1 MKKTLRFSLLCC
13 LLLAVILTAS
23 ACLGTQTPEETTPQ
37 TTTQNVTTP
46 EGTTPEETTPEG
58 TTPEE
63 TTPEETTPEETTPE
77 ETTPEETTPETTT
90 PEETT
95 PEETTPEETTPEE
108 TTPETTTPEETTP
121 EETTPEETT
130 PEETTPE
137 ETTPEETTP
146 EETTPEEIPDPDK
159 PEGAVL
165 VDSLNGKNAK
175 ELLEQFVEDFLS
187 AQSYDCNVAMSTT
200 VDGVKSLQFM
210 KLQVYN
216 GELAVRMEED
226 GVFSC
231 VYFVDG
237 TLYITADGKKIKRYA
252 NSVDEALG
260 EGTLDALIDEFRMGL
275 EFSNAELEAAANA
288 NIYLSNKR
296 YIVTVHT
303 FNEEEERNEKS
314 MFYFNDVGE
323 LTDVA
328 CYFEGGFYM
337 LSGSYNKP
345 VTITPPADADEYTT
359 LGNVAVPEGAVA
371 VDSVNGMNATQLFE
385 KFITEYSASTAYDI
399 RISMKQTF
407 GEETM
412 TISMAVML
420 TSDAVYY
427 AMAAEGSLVKIWVV
441 DGTAYMFSDGEKIKQ
456 TGVSI
461 EDIFGDGTFESLIDS
476 VVTDIPDEYYTQ
488 LAEAQLY
495 YYEGLYFYTITMFQ
509 AGTGMTTE
517 IVFFDETGT
526 VVRVVDTADGISV
539 TQTINAYGNK
549 PVVITPPED
558 ADEYIDAGAT
568 PEAPELPETEDEIYE
583 LYTSICTT
591 MQECESYTMD
601 VWITDLYFSY
611 KIAGEDKYL
620 SFMDGE
626 SWIEQ
631 CIIDQI
637 GYIRI
642 DYGENIETSLNKEF
656 LESFTS
662 VEALLPINTLAKND
676 LQNLRC
682 SYDED
687 WGEIVIEFEYAGE
700 DNTLTQ
706 YRYAIQ
712 EDGSY
717 IDITVTELVD
727 GIEGDSYSFF
737 FVEDPTLEI
746 ELPIGKG

>member
-46 EGTTPEETTPEG
+46 EGTTPEAITPEA

-63 TTPEETTPEETTPE
+63 TTPEETTPEATTPE
-77 ETTPEETTPETTT
+77 ETTPES
-90 PEETT
+90 
-95 PEETTPEETTPEE
+95 
-108 TTPETTTPEETTP
+108 
-121 EETTPEETT
+121 TTPEETT

-165 VDSLNGKNAK
+165 VDSINGKNAK
-175 ELLEQFVEDFLS
+175 ELLEQFVEDFSS

-200 VDGVKSLQFM
+200 VDGVKSQQFM

-260 EGTLDALIDEFRMGL
+260 EGALDALIDEFRMGL

-296 YIVTVHT
+296 YIVTVNT

-314 MFYFNDVGE
+314 MFYFNNVGE
-323 LTDVA
+323 LTDAA

-371 VDSVNGMNATQLFE
+371 VDTVNGMNATQLFE

-461 EDIFGDGTFESLIDS
+461 EDIFEDGTFESLIDS

-591 MQECESYTMD
+591 MQECESYT
-601 VWITDLYFSY
+601 VSVLITEVYFSMDY
-611 KIAGEDKYL
+611 AIAGEDKYV

-626 SWIEQ
+626 TLVEQ

-637 GYIRI
+637 GYVRI
-642 DYGENIETSLNKEF
+642 DCGENIETPINEEF
-656 LESFTS
+656 LEPFVF
-662 VEALLPINTLAKND
+662 VEEFFPTQVLSKDDI
-676 LQNLRC
+676 QNLRC

-706 YRYAIQ
+706 YKYAI
-712 EDGSY
+712 EETGSY
-717 IDITVTELVD
+717 IDITVTEIVD
-727 GIEGDSYSFF
+727 GIEGETYSFF

-746 ELPIGKG
+746 KLPIGK

>member
-13 LLLAVILTAS
+13 LLLAIILTVS
-23 ACLGTQTPEETTPQ
+23 ACFEAQTPEGTTPQ

-46 EGTTPEETTPEG
+46 EGTTPEATTPEA
-58 TTPEE
+58 
-63 TTPEETTPEETTPE
+63 
-77 ETTPEETTPETTT
+77 TTPET
-90 PEETT
+90 
-95 PEETTPEETTPEE
+95 
-108 TTPETTTPEETTP
+108 
-121 EETTPEETT
+121 
-130 PEETTPE
+130 
-137 ETTPEETTP
+137 
-146 EETTPEEIPDPDK
+146 TTPEEIPDPDK

-165 VDSLNGKNAK
+165 VESLNGKNAK
-175 ELLEQFVEDFLS
+175 ELLEQFVEDFSS

-200 VDGVKSLQFM
+200 VDGVKSQQFM

-216 GELAVRMEED
+216 GELAVLMEED

-260 EGTLDALIDEFRMGL
+260 EGALDSLMDEFRMGL

-288 NIYLSNKR
+288 NIYLSNNR

-323 LTDVA
+323 LTDAA

-371 VDSVNGMNATQLFE
+371 VDTVNGMNATQLFE

-461 EDIFGDGTFESLIDS
+461 EDIFEDGTFESLIDS

-509 AGTGMTTE
+509 ADTGMTTE

-558 ADEYIDAGAT
+558 ADQYIDAGAA
-568 PEAPELPETEDEIYE
+568 PEAPDAPELPETEDEIYE

-591 MQECESYTMD
+591 MQECESYTASI
-601 VWITDLYFSY
+601 WITELYFSMDY
-611 KIAGEDKYL
+611 AVVGEDKYV
-620 SFMDGE
+620 SFMDEE
-626 SWIEQ
+626 SLIEQ

-637 GYIRI
+637 GYVRI
-642 DYGENIETSLNKEF
+642 DCGENIETPINEEF
-656 LESFTS
+656 LEPFAFA
-662 VEALLPINTLAKND
+662 EAVFPTQVLAKND

-687 WGEIVIEFEYAGE
+687 WGEIVIEFEYASE
-700 DNTLTQ
+700 NNTLTQ
-706 YRYAIQ
+706 YKYAI
-712 EDGSY
+712 EETGSY
-717 IDITVTELVD
+717 IDITVTEIVD
-727 GIEGDSYSFF
+727 GIEGETYSFF

-746 ELPIGKG
+746 KLPIGK

>member
-46 EGTTPEETTPEG
+46 EGTTPEATTPET
-58 TTPEE
+58 TTPEA
-63 TTPEETTPEETTPE
+63 TTPETTTPE

-95 PEETTPEETTPEE
+95 PEA
-108 TTPETTTPEETTP
+108 
-121 EETTPEETT
+121 
-130 PEETTPE
+130 
-137 ETTPEETTP
+137 TTPEETTP

-165 VDSLNGKNAK
+165 VDSINGKNAK

-187 AQSYDCNVAMSTT
+187 AQSYDCNVATSTT
-200 VDGVKSLQFM
+200 VDGVQSQQFI

-260 EGTLDALIDEFRMGL
+260 EGALDALIDEFRMGL
-275 EFSNAELEAAANA
+275 EFSNAEFEAAANA
-288 NIYLSNKR
+288 NIYLSNNR

-323 LTDVA
+323 LTDAA

-371 VDSVNGMNATQLFE
+371 VDTVNGMNATQLFE

-407 GEETM
+407 DEETM

-495 YYEGLYFYTITMFQ
+495 YYEGLYFYIITMFQ
-509 AGTGMTTE
+509 EGTGMTTE

-591 MQECESYTMD
+591 MQECESYTVD
-601 VWITDLYFSY
+601 IWATGLYLSMRY
-611 KIAGEDKYL
+611 EVAGEDKCL
-620 SFMDGE
+620 AFMDGE

-631 CIIDQI
+631 CIINQI

-642 DYGENIETSLNKEF
+642 DYGENIETPLNEEF
-656 LESFTS
+656 LESFAS
-662 VEALLPINTLAKND
+662 VEALLPINVLAKND
-676 LQNLRC
+676 LQNPRC

-687 WGEIVIEFEYAGE
+687 WGEIVIEFEYASE
-700 DNTLTQ
+700 NNTLTQ
-706 YRYAIQ
+706 YKYAI
-712 EDGSY
+712 EETGSY
-717 IDITVTELVD
+717 IDITVTEIVD
-727 GIEGDSYSFF
+727 GIEGETYSFF

-746 ELPIGKG
+746 KLPIGK

>member
-13 LLLAVILTAS
+13 LLLAIILTAS
-23 ACLGTQTPEETTPQ
+23 ACLGTQTPAETTPQ

-46 EGTTPEETTPEG
+46 EGTTPEATTPEA
-58 TTPEE
+58 TTPEA
-63 TTPEETTPEETTPE
+63 
-77 ETTPEETTPETTT
+77 TTPEETTPET
-90 PEETT
+90 
-95 PEETTPEETTPEE
+95 
-108 TTPETTTPEETTP
+108 
-121 EETTPEETT
+121 
-130 PEETTPE
+130 TTPE

-165 VDSLNGKNAK
+165 VESLNGKNAK
-175 ELLEQFVEDFLS
+175 ELLEQFVEDFSS
-187 AQSYDCNVAMSTT
+187 AQSYDCDAAMSTT
-200 VDGVKSLQFM
+200 VDGVQSQQFI

-260 EGTLDALIDEFRMGL
+260 EGALDSLIDEFRMGL

-288 NIYLSNKR
+288 NIYLSNKQ

-323 LTDVA
+323 LTGAA

-337 LSGSYNKP
+337 LTVSYNKP

-359 LGNVAVPEGAVA
+359 LGNAAVPEGAVA
-371 VDSVNGMNATQLFE
+371 VDTVNGMNATQLFE

-461 EDIFGDGTFESLIDS
+461 EDVFEDATFDS
-476 VVTDIPDEYYTQ
+476 IIGSAVADIPDEYYTQ

-591 MQECESYTMD
+591 MQEYESYTVD
-601 VWITDLYFSY
+601 IWATGLYLSMY
-611 KIAGEDKYL
+611 YEVAGEDKCL
-620 SFMDGE
+620 VFMDGE

-631 CIIDQI
+631 CIINQI

-642 DYGENIETSLNKEF
+642 DYGENIETPLNEEF
-656 LESFTS
+656 LESFAS
-662 VEALLPINTLAKND
+662 VEALLPINVLAKND

-687 WGEIVIEFEYAGE
+687 WGEIVIEFEYASE
-700 DNTLTQ
+700 NNTLTQ
-706 YRYAIQ
+706 YKYAI
-712 EDGSY
+712 EETGSY
-717 IDITVTELVD
+717 IDITVTEIVD
-727 GIEGDSYSFF
+727 GIEGETYSFF

-746 ELPIGKG
+746 KLPIGK

>member
-13 LLLAVILTAS
+13 LLLAVILTVS
-23 ACLGTQTPEETTPQ
+23 ACFEAQTPEETTPQ

-46 EGTTPEETTPEG
+46 EGTTPEATTPEA
-58 TTPEE
+58 TTPEA
-63 TTPEETTPEETTPE
+63 TTPEA
-77 ETTPEETTPETTT
+77 TTPET
-90 PEETT
+90 
-95 PEETTPEETTPEE
+95 
-108 TTPETTTPEETTP
+108 
-121 EETTPEETT
+121 
-130 PEETTPE
+130 
-137 ETTPEETTP
+137 
-146 EETTPEEIPDPDK
+146 TTPEEIPDPDK

-165 VDSLNGKNAK
+165 VESLNGKNAK
-175 ELLEQFVEDFLS
+175 ELLDQFVEDFSS
-187 AQSYDCNVAMSTT
+187 AQSYDCDMAMSTT
-200 VDGVKSLQFM
+200 VDGVKSQQFM

-216 GELAVRMEED
+216 GELAVLMEED

-260 EGTLDALIDEFRMGL
+260 EGALDALMDEFRMGL
-275 EFSNAELEAAANA
+275 EFSNAELEAAVNA
-288 NIYLSNKR
+288 NIYLSNNR
-296 YIVTVHT
+296 YVVTVHT
-303 FNEEEERNEKS
+303 FNEEEERNETS
-314 MFYFNDVGE
+314 TFYFNDAGE
-323 LTDVA
+323 LTGAA

-337 LSGSYNKP
+337 LSVVSYNKP

-359 LGNVAVPEGAVA
+359 LGNAIAPEGAVA
-371 VDSVNGMNATQLFE
+371 VDTVNGMNATQLFE

-399 RISMKQTF
+399 RISMKQTLD
-407 GEETM
+407 EETVTM
-412 TISMAVML
+412 SMAVML
-420 TSDAVYY
+420 TQDAVYY
-427 AMAAEGSLVKIWVV
+427 GMASEGRIVKIWVV
-441 DGTAYMFSDGEKIKQ
+441 DGTAYMFSDGERIKQ

-461 EDIFGDGTFESLIDS
+461 EDIFGDGTFDSLIDS
-476 VVTDIPDEYYTQ
+476 VVADIPDEYYTQ

-558 ADEYIDAGAT
+558 ADEYIDAGAA
-568 PEAPELPETEDEIYE
+568 PEAPDAPELPETEDEIYE

-591 MQECESYTMD
+591 MQECESYTVDIWATGMYLSMYYE
-601 VWITDLYFSY
+601 V
-611 KIAGEDKYL
+611 AGEDKCL
-620 SFMDGE
+620 AFMDGE

-631 CIIDQI
+631 CIINQI

-642 DYGENIETSLNKEF
+642 DYGENIETPLNEEF
-656 LESFTS
+656 LESFAA
-662 VEALLPINTLAKND
+662 VEALLPINVLAKND

-687 WGEIVIEFEYAGE
+687 WGEIVIEFEYASE
-700 DNTLTQ
+700 NNTLTQ
-706 YRYAIQ
+706 YKYAI
-712 EDGSY
+712 EETGSY
-717 IDITVTELVD
+717 IDITVTEIVD
-727 GIEGDSYSFF
+727 GIEGETYSFF

-746 ELPIGKG
+746 KLPIGK

>member
-13 LLLAVILTAS
+13 LLFAVILTAS

-46 EGTTPEETTPEG
+46 EGTTPEA
-58 TTPEE
+58 
-63 TTPEETTPEETTPE
+63 
-77 ETTPEETTPETTT
+77 TTPETTT
-90 PEETT
+90 PEATT
-95 PEETTPEETTPEE
+95 PEA
-108 TTPETTTPEETTP
+108 TTPET
-121 EETTPEETT
+121 
-130 PEETTPE
+130 
-137 ETTPEETTP
+137 
-146 EETTPEEIPDPDK
+146 TTPEEIPDPDK

-165 VDSLNGKNAK
+165 VESLNGKNAK
-175 ELLEQFVEDFLS
+175 ELLEQFVEEFSS
-187 AQSYDCNVAMSTT
+187 AQSYDCDVATSTT
-200 VDGVKSLQFM
+200 VDGVQSQQFI

-216 GELAVRMEED
+216 GELAVLAEED
-226 GVFSC
+226 GVFSYVC
-231 VYFVDG
+231 FVDG

-260 EGTLDALIDEFRMGL
+260 EGALDSLMDEFRMGL
-275 EFSNAELEAAANA
+275 EFSNAELEAAVNA
-288 NIYLSNKR
+288 NIYLSNKQ

-314 MFYFNDVGE
+314 MFYFNDAGE
-323 LTDVA
+323 LTGAA

-337 LSGSYNKP
+337 LSVVSYNKP

-359 LGNVAVPEGAVA
+359 LGNAVAPEGAVA
-371 VDSVNGMNATQLFE
+371 VDTVNGMNATQLFE

-461 EDIFGDGTFESLIDS
+461 EDIFGDGTFDSLIDS
-476 VVTDIPDEYYTQ
+476 VVADIPDEYYTQ

-558 ADEYIDAGAT
+558 ADQYIDAGAA
-568 PEAPELPETEDEIYE
+568 PEAPDAPELPETEDEIYE

-591 MQECESYTMD
+591 MQECESYTASI
-601 VWITDLYFSY
+601 WITELYFSMDY
-611 KIAGEDKYL
+611 AVVGEDKYV
-620 SFMDGE
+620 SFMDEE
-626 SWIEQ
+626 SLIEQ

-637 GYIRI
+637 GYVRI
-642 DYGENIETSLNKEF
+642 DCGENIETPINEEF
-656 LESFTS
+656 LEPFAFA
-662 VEALLPINTLAKND
+662 EAVFPTQVLAKND

-687 WGEIVIEFEYAGE
+687 WGEIVIEFEYASE
-700 DNTLTQ
+700 NNTLTQ
-706 YRYAIQ
+706 YKYAI
-712 EDGSY
+712 EETGSY
-717 IDITVTELVD
+717 IDITVTEIVD
-727 GIEGDSYSFF
+727 GIEGETYSFF

-746 ELPIGKG
+746 KLPIGK

>member
-46 EGTTPEETTPEG
+46 EGTTPEA
-58 TTPEE
+58 
-63 TTPEETTPEETTPE
+63 
-77 ETTPEETTPETTT
+77 
-90 PEETT
+90 
-95 PEETTPEETTPEE
+95 
-108 TTPETTTPEETTP
+108 
-121 EETTPEETT
+121 
-130 PEETTPE
+130 TTPE

-165 VDSLNGKNAK
+165 VESLNGKNAK
-175 ELLEQFVEDFLS
+175 ELLEQFVEDFSS

-260 EGTLDALIDEFRMGL
+260 EGALDALIDEFRMGL
-275 EFSNAELEAAANA
+275 EFSNAEFEAAANA
-288 NIYLSNKR
+288 NIYLSNNR

-303 FNEEEERNEKS
+303 FNEEEERNEES

-323 LTDVA
+323 LTDAA

-359 LGNVAVPEGAVA
+359 LGNAVAPEGAVA
-371 VDSVNGMNATQLFE
+371 VDTVNGMNATQLFE

-456 TGVSI
+456 TGVTI

-539 TQTINAYGNK
+539 TQTINAYGSK

-591 MQECESYTMD
+591 MQECESYSVDIWATG
-601 VWITDLYFSY
+601 LYLSMCY
-611 KIAGEDKYL
+611 EVAGEDKYL
-620 SFMDGE
+620 AFMDGE

-631 CIIDQI
+631 CIINQI

-642 DYGENIETSLNKEF
+642 DYGENIETPLNEKF
-656 LESFTS
+656 LESFAS
-662 VEALLPINTLAKND
+662 VEALLPINVLAKND

-687 WGEIVIEFEYAGE
+687 WGEIVIEFEYASE
-700 DNTLTQ
+700 NNTLTQ
-706 YRYAIQ
+706 YKYAI
-712 EDGSY
+712 EETGSY
-717 IDITVTELVD
+717 IDITVTEIVD
-727 GIEGDSYSFF
+727 GIEGETYSFF

-746 ELPIGKG
+746 KLPIGK

>member
-13 LLLAVILTAS
+13 LLLAVILMAS

-37 TTTQNVTTP
+37 TTTQSVTTP
-46 EGTTPEETTPEG
+46 EGTTPEA

-63 TTPEETTPEETTPE
+63 TTPEETTPEETTPETTTPEETTPETTTPEETTPE

-95 PEETTPEETTPEE
+95 PEEVL
-108 TTPETTTPEETTP
+108 
-121 EETTPEETT
+121 
-130 PEETTPE
+130 
-137 ETTPEETTP
+137 
-146 EETTPEEIPDPDK
+146 DPDK

-165 VDSLNGKNAK
+165 VDSINGKNAK

-275 EFSNAELEAAANA
+275 EFSNAEFEAAANA

-296 YIVTVHT
+296 YIVTVNT

-371 VDSVNGMNATQLFE
+371 VDTVNGMNATQLFE

-407 GEETM
+407 DEETM

-456 TGVSI
+456 TGVTI
-461 EDIFGDGTFESLIDS
+461 EDIFEDGTFESLIGS

-509 AGTGMTTE
+509 ADAGMTTE

-568 PEAPELPETEDEIYE
+568 PEAPELPETEDEIYALYTEICQSWQNNQHYE
-583 LYTSICTT
+583 LYFYIDEAYTADYSI
-591 MQECESYTMD
+591 
-601 VWITDLYFSY
+601 
-611 KIAGEDKYL
+611 
-620 SFMDGE
+620 
-626 SWIEQ
+626 
-631 CIIDQI
+631 
-637 GYIRI
+637 
-642 DYGENIETSLNKEF
+642 
-656 LESFTS
+656 
-662 VEALLPINTLAKND
+662 
-676 LQNLRC
+676 
-682 SYDED
+682 SYDDRYIAIWDNDFILQQWLINNNGYTAIDFQTPQKTIVTDIFLATFTELETMFPIVAFEQTALQD
-687 WGEIVIEFEYAGE
+687 LSCYYDSEYDEIVIKFAYSREEGALTEY
-700 DNTLTQ
+700 Q
-706 YRYAIQ
+706 YAIAN
-712 EDGSY
+712 DGSY
-717 IDITVTELVD
+717 VNIIVTEFANN
-727 GIEGDSYSFF
+727 IRAYTYEFY
-737 FVEDPTLEI
+737 FVNAPELEI
-746 ELPIGKG
+746 ILPEV

>member
-46 EGTTPEETTPEG
+46 EGTTPEA

-77 ETTPEETTPETTT
+77 ATTPEATTPKATTPEA
-90 PEETT
+90 
-95 PEETTPEETTPEE
+95 
-108 TTPETTTPEETTP
+108 
-121 EETTPEETT
+121 TT

-165 VDSLNGKNAK
+165 VESLNGKNAK
-175 ELLEQFVEDFLS
+175 ELLEQFVEDFSS

-260 EGTLDALIDEFRMGL
+260 EGALDALIDEFRMGL
-275 EFSNAELEAAANA
+275 EFSNAEFEAAANA
-288 NIYLSNKR
+288 NIYLSNNR

-303 FNEEEERNEKS
+303 FNEEEERNEES

-323 LTDVA
+323 LTDAA

-359 LGNVAVPEGAVA
+359 LGNAAVPEGAVA
-371 VDSVNGMNATQLFE
+371 VDTVNGMNATQLFE

-461 EDIFGDGTFESLIDS
+461 EDIFEDSTFESLIDS

-539 TQTINAYGNK
+539 TQTINAYGSK

-591 MQECESYTMD
+591 MQECESYSVDIWATG
-601 VWITDLYFSY
+601 LYLSMCY
-611 KIAGEDKYL
+611 EVAGEDKYL
-620 SFMDGE
+620 AFMDGE

-631 CIIDQI
+631 CIINQI

-642 DYGENIETSLNKEF
+642 DYGENIETPLNEKF
-656 LESFTS
+656 LESFAS
-662 VEALLPINTLAKND
+662 VEALLPINVLAKND

-687 WGEIVIEFEYAGE
+687 WGEIVIEFEYASE
-700 DNTLTQ
+700 NNTLTQ
-706 YRYAIQ
+706 YKYAI
-712 EDGSY
+712 EETGSY
-717 IDITVTELVD
+717 IDITVTEIVD
-727 GIEGDSYSFF
+727 GIEGETYSFF

-746 ELPIGKG
+746 KLPIGK